1 MIITAVLTMIVTW
14 CLFYGILTRQIL
26 IILCLV
32 FGIFLILI
40 SRHKHEGYLTIDLL
54 AQKSRLNKVHQGVKF
69 WSVLALIFLS
79 VVSRTPVIGFMLFL
93 LMLIFIVMVGGL
105 DLQEY
110 LSLLCVP
117 VSFLILSGLALLF
130 EYNVQSVG
138 VINLPF
144 FQGYLTVSRLSQQRA
159 ALVMAKALGAISCL
173 YLLSLTTTMSEIIGL
188 LRRIHVPDIVIEL
201 MYLIYRYI
209 FILLEMY
216 RSMKDAAKS
225 RLGFIDFTTGLRTT
239 GHIYANLLARSYR
252 KADANFNAMESRCY
266 MGEISFLENKKRLT
280 PLSLMIAVYI
290 VGITFCFTLALP
302 G

>member
-1 MIITAVLTMIVTW
+1 
-14 CLFYGILTRQIL
+14 
-26 IILCLV
+26 
-32 FGIFLILI
+32 
-40 SRHKHEGYLTIDLL
+40 L